1 MGAVLVLLL
10 LERALRGR
18 RRWSG
23 GEAVARPIARRPI
36 EGGGRWLAT
45 LACAVPVL
53 LGFGVPVFQ
62 FLWWSAR
69 TAAGELDGAFVRLAL
84 TAVGLAAAAAVIA
97 VGAGLIIAWA
107 VRLARSALTLGAAR
121 VAGLGYAMPGA
132 VVAVGVLAPLS
143 LLDLGLGGVVGAITG
158 TPPGL
163 LLGGTVAA
171 LLFAYLVRFLAVAH
185 LPLEAGLAAL
195 PASMDDA
202 ARTLGASPRRLLRRV
217 ILPLLAGPLGAALL
231 FVFVDV
237 MKELPITLALR
248 PFNVDTLAT
257 QAFQLAID
265 ERPAQAA
272 PYALAIIL
280 VGLVP
285 VLLLDRL
292 ARRARG

>member
-1 MGAVLVLLL
+1 
-10 LERALRGR
+10 
-18 RRWSG
+18 
-23 GEAVARPIARRPI
+23 
-36 EGGGRWLAT
+36 
-45 LACAVPVL
+45 
-53 LGFGVPVFQ
+53 
-62 FLWWSAR
+62 
-69 TAAGELDGAFVRLAL
+69 
-84 TAVGLAAAAAVIA
+84 
-97 VGAGLIIAWA
+97 
-107 VRLARSALTLGAAR
+107 
-121 VAGLGYAMPGA
+121 
-132 VVAVGVLAPLS
+132 
-143 LLDLGLGGVVGAITG
+143 
-158 TPPGL
+158 
-163 LLGGTVAA
+163 
-171 LLFAYLVRFLAVAH
+171 
-185 LPLEAGLAAL
+185 
-195 PASMDDA
+195 
-202 ARTLGASPRRLLRRV
+202 LLRRV